1 MMEVLKSG
9 FVSSGWLVKKLGVTY
24 DTANRDLKGL
34 AELKLL
40 ICQGQGRA
48 AKYVLWTAESSS

>member
-1 MMEVLKSG
+1 MKEVLESG

-40 ICQGQGRA
+40 IRQGQGRA